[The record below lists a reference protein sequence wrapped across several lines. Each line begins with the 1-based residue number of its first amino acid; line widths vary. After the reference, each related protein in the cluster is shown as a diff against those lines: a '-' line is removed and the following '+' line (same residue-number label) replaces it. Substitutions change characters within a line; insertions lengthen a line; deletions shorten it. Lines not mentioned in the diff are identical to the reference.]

1 VQRRN
6 RIRVDN
12 LSRFLAYVLGH
23 RPDEFGLVPD
33 PTGFVTFKELLR
45 AIREEPGWGY
55 VREGSIR
62 EVLVGKDRSLFEFDD
77 ERIRAVERRW
87 ETVLD
92 AAAVNLPKI
101 LYVAVRRRAHAHV
114 MEKGLVSDRF
124 MALAPE
130 PETALRIGRRR
141 DQRPVLLEVLT
152 APASR
157 EGIPFVPFGRLYLT
171 REVPARFLSG
181 PPVEE
186 QEQGIGK
193 DRKAA
198 PKPAD
203 FAPGTFV
210 LEARRDPDLS
220 RRDRGRKAKGWKED
234 ARKLRKRRT
243 Q

>member
-1 VQRRN
+1 MQRKS
-6 RIRVDN
+6 RIRVDK

-33 PTGFVTFKELLR
+33 PTGFVTLRELLR
-45 AIREEPGWGY
+45 AIHEEPGWGY
-55 VREGSIR
+55 VREGDIR
-62 EVLVGKDRSLFEFDD
+62 EVLVGKDRSLFECDG
-77 ERIRAVERRW
+77 ERIRALERRW
-87 ETVLD
+87 EMTLD
-92 AAAVNLPKI
+92 ATEVNLPKI

-114 MEKGLVSDRF
+114 MEKGLVSERF
-124 MALAPE
+124 MGLAPE

-141 DQRPVLLEVLT
+141 DQRPVLLEVLA
-152 APASR
+152 APAHR

-186 QEQGIGK
+186 QVDRRGK
-193 DRKAA
+193 EPKAT

-220 RRDRGRKAKGWKED
+220 RRDLGRKARGWKAD
-234 ARKLRKRRT
+234 ARKLRKRRA